1 MGFIIKRIS
10 LITMMFIGLV
20 LGGCASYTPIE
31 QGQIG
36 TEGVTIMAEDDS
48 FFLKSGERFT
58 TPFVYKKSI
67 GEILK
72 RGTPKVDLW
81 KDALKKKA
89 GKKVRIKI
97 EGVDREL
104 FGVLAFGSVKK
115 IKQCTGPAIRSH
127 MIRIDDQYV
136 AAADGGKIAVMY
148 ETYKCKGSRG
158 DVSWM
163 LWMSD
168 IPF

>member
-1 MGFIIKRIS
+1 MGFKIKRMF
-10 LITMMFIGLV
+10 LVGMMFFGLI
-20 LGGCASYTPIE
+20 LSGCASYTPIE
-31 QGQIG
+31 QGVIG
-36 TEGVTIMAEDDS
+36 TEGVTIMADDES

-67 GEILK
+67 AEILK
-72 RGTPKVDLW
+72 PNTPKVDLW

-89 GKKVRIKI
+89 GKKVSIKI
-97 EGVDREL
+97 DSEDREL

-127 MIRIDDQYV
+127 MIKIDDQYI
-136 AAADGGKIAVMY
+136 AAAEGGKIAVMY
-148 ETYKCKGSRG
+148 ETYKCRG
-158 DVSWM
+158 RRTDISWM